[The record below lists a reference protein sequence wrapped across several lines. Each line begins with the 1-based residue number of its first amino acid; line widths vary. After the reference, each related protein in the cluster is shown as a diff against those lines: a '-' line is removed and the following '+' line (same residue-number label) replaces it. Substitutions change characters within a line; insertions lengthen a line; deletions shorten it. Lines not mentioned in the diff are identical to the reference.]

1 MPPINLLWDEN
12 NVAHLW
18 QSRKA
23 TLSEPV
29 MRITK
34 KMSREEMIK
43 RHESGDYDNGGPWQ
57 VVTVKGS
64 ALSPI
69 SLRLSRPL
77 LDALDRLAE
86 RQHRK
91 RSNLIQHI
99 LWEYVHSLDKAKP

>member
-1 MPPINLLWDEN
+1 
-12 NVAHLW
+12 
-18 QSRKA
+18 
-23 TLSEPV
+23 

-43 RHESGDYDNGGPWQ
+43 RHESGDYDGNRSWQ
-57 VVTVKGS
+57 VVKVKGS

-77 LDALDRLAE
+77 LEALDRSAE
-86 RQHRK
+86 RQHRN

-99 LWEYVHSLDKAKP
+99 LWEYVHSVDKAKT